1 VWKNATTAIA
11 ALSLLAIVAT
21 ATTAQTGCDS
31 PWFSESPTD
40 PELELVEQAWQ
51 IILEDYVES
60 DEIDLEALSR
70 GAIEG
75 MIEAL
80 DDPYSAYVGAEEY
93 EAKKDVFEGS
103 FGGIGAE
110 MTIDD
115 EGRIKVVAPIAGS
128 PAYRAGIKPG
138 DVVTHIDGESTED
151 MSFAEAVLNIRGEP
165 GTEVTL
171 GILRDSEAQDVTIT
185 REVIDLSTVTAKML
199 SDKIVHVTLTAFSS
213 PTEDDM
219 KAVLEQAIA
228 GGATGAVLD
237 LRGNPG
243 GLLESA
249 VAVASQFLDGGIVTE
264 VEYGDGERET
274 WEVEEGGIA
283 TDLPLVVL
291 VDGGSASGSEVVAG
305 ALQDRGRAPIIGTQ
319 TFGKGSVNHFHRLAD
334 GSAIY
339 ITGAR
344 WYTPNGNLIE
354 GQGITPDEVVEITAE
369 DIEQGRDPQL
379 ERAIEYL
386 NEEW

>member
-1 VWKNATTAIA
+1 VWKKATG
-11 ALSLLAIVAT
+11 ALVMLALLAAVAT
-21 ATTAQTGCDS
+21 GTAAQISCDS
-31 PWFSESPTD
+31 PWFSQSPTD
-40 PELELVEQAWQ
+40 PEFELVEQAWQ
-51 IILEDYVES
+51 IILQDYVES

-80 DDPYSAYVGAEEY
+80 GDPYSAYVNADEY
-93 EAKKDVFEGS
+93 EAKKDLFEGS

-110 MTIDD
+110 MTIDK
-115 EGRIKVVAPIAGS
+115 EGRLKVVAPIAGS
-128 PAYRAGIKPG
+128 PAHRAGIRPG
-138 DVVTHIDGESTED
+138 DLVTHIDGESTED
-151 MSFAEAVLNIRGEP
+151 MSFAEAVLTIRGEP
-165 GTEVTL
+165 GTTVTL
-171 GILRDSEAQDVTIT
+171 GILRDGEARDVTIT

-199 SDKIVHVTLTAFSS
+199 SDNTIHVTLTAFSS
-213 PTEDDM
+213 PTKEDL
-219 KAVLEQAIA
+219 KAALDQAIA
-228 GGATGAVLD
+228 DGATGAVLD

-264 VEYGDGERET
+264 VEYGSGEREA
-274 WEVEEGGIA
+274 WEAEEGGIA

-305 ALQDRGRAPIIGTQ
+305 ALQDRGRAVIIGTQ

-344 WYTPNGNLIE
+344 WYTPNGSLIE

-379 ERAIEYL
+379 DRAIEYL
-386 NEEW
+386 RDGG

>member
-1 VWKNATTAIA
+1 MWKKAAAAIA
-11 ALSLLAIVAT
+11 TLSLLAIAAT
-21 ATTAQTGCDS
+21 AATAQISCDS
-31 PWFSESPTD
+31 PWFSESPAD
-40 PELELVEQAWQ
+40 PEFELVEEAWQ
-51 IILEDYVES
+51 IIVEDYVEG
-60 DEIDLEALSR
+60 DELDLEALSR

-80 DDPYSAYVGAEEY
+80 DDPYSAYVGAEDY
-93 EAKKDVFEGS
+93 EAKMDVFEGS

-110 MTIDD
+110 MTVDD
-115 EGRIKVVAPIAGS
+115 EGRITVVAPIAGS

-138 DVVTHIDGESTED
+138 DIVTHIDGESTEG
-151 MSFAEAVLNIRGEP
+151 MSFAEAVLTIRGEP
-165 GTEVTL
+165 GTTVTL
-171 GILRDSEAQDVTIT
+171 GILRDSETRDVTIT
-185 REVIDLSTVTAKML
+185 REVIDLSTVTATL
-199 SDKIVHVTLTAFSS
+199 FSNGIVHVTLSAFSS
-213 PTEDDM
+213 PTEDEM
-219 KAVLEQAIA
+219 RAAIEEA
-228 GGATGAVLD
+228 IEDGATRVILD

-274 WEVEEGGIA
+274 WEVEEGGVA

-305 ALQDRGRAPIIGTQ
+305 ALQDRDRAVIVGTQ

-344 WYTPNGNLIE
+344 WYTPDGNLIE
-354 GQGITPDEVVEITAE
+354 GQGITPDEVVERTEE
-369 DIEQGRDPQL
+369 DIELGRDPQL
-379 ERAIEYL
+379 ARAIEL
-386 NEEW
+386 LDE

>member
-1 VWKNATTAIA
+1 MWKKAGIALAT
-11 ALSLLAIVAT
+11 LSLLATVSIA
-21 ATTAQTGCDS
+21 AAAQIGCDS
-31 PWFSESPTD
+31 PWFSGSPTD
-40 PELELVEQAWQ
+40 PEFEIVEQAWQ
-51 IILEDYVES
+51 IILDDYVES
-60 DEIDLEALSR
+60 DEIDREALSR

-75 MIEAL
+75 MIAAI
-80 DDPYSAYVGAEEY
+80 DDPYSAYVGAQEY
-93 EAKKDVFEGS
+93 ETKMDLFEGS

-128 PAYRAGIKPG
+128 PAYRAGIRPG

-151 MSFAEAVLNIRGEP
+151 MNFAEAVLTIRGEP

-171 GILRDSEAQDVTIT
+171 GILRDSETRDVTIT
-185 REVIDLSTVTAKML
+185 REVIDLSTVTPRMFSNDIL
-199 SDKIVHVTLTAFSS
+199 HITVSAFSS
-213 PTEDDM
+213 RTEGEL
-219 KAVLEQAIA
+219 KQALEEAIA
-228 GGATGAVLD
+228 DGAVGAILD

-249 VAVASQFLDGGIVTE
+249 VAVASQFLDGGVVTE
-264 VEYGDGERET
+264 VEYGDGEREA
-274 WEVEEGGIA
+274 WEVEEGGVA
-283 TDLPLVVL
+283 LDLPLAVL

-305 ALQDRGRAPIIGTQ
+305 ALQDRERAVIIGTQ

-344 WYTPNGNLIE
+344 WYTPNGHLIE
-354 GQGITPDEVVEITAE
+354 GQGITPDVVVEITEE
-369 DIEQGRDPQL
+369 DIEKGLDPQL
-379 ERAIEYL
+379 DQAIDYL
-386 NEEW
+386 NEDW

>member
-1 VWKNATTAIA
+1 VWKKAATALV

-21 ATTAQTGCDS
+21 ATTAQISCDS
-31 PWFSESPTD
+31 PFFSKPPTD
-40 PELELVEQAWQ
+40 PEFELVEQAWQ

-75 MIEAL
+75 MIEAI

-110 MTIDD
+110 MTIDG

-138 DVVTHIDGESTED
+138 DIVTHIDGESTED
-151 MSFAEAVLNIRGEP
+151 MSFAEAVLTIRGEP

-171 GILRDSEAQDVTIT
+171 GILRDSEAQDITIT
-185 REVIDLSTVTAKML
+185 REVIDLSTVRAEMISDDIVQISL
-199 SDKIVHVTLTAFSS
+199 SAFSS
-213 PTEDDM
+213 PTEEDM
-219 KAVLEQAIA
+219 KAAIEEAVA
-228 GGATGAVLD
+228 GGATGVVLD

-243 GLLESA
+243 GLLDSA

-305 ALQDRGRAPIIGTQ
+305 ALQDRDRAPIIGTQ

-386 NEEW
+386 NA